1 MLRLT
6 IKVVII
12 KSVCNIAL
20 TKEKLVLVYE
30 DISQQSLKNWH
41 LFENLSFQLP
51 LKNSFHPKLNFNDTK
66 KHKKQTYRILY
77 HVHAI
82 LSHGV
87 DILYDV
93 DSACLLSLSVEG
105 VQSYEGPRT
114 TDSSA
119 KV

>member
-30 DISQQSLKNWH
+30 DISRQSLKNWH

-51 LKNSFHPKLNFNDTK
+51 LKNSFHPKHIFNDTT
-66 KHKKQTYRILY
+66 KQT
-77 HVHAI
+77 
-82 LSHGV
+82 
-87 DILYDV
+87 
-93 DSACLLSLSVEG
+93 
-105 VQSYEGPRT
+105 
-114 TDSSA
+114 
-119 KV
+119 